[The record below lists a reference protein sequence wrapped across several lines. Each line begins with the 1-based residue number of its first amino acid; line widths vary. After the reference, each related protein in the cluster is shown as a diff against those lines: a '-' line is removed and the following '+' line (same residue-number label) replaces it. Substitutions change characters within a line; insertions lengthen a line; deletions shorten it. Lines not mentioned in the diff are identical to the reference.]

1 MEVEERRGILAMKSM
16 LRARYHFAEIVS
28 YGDLIPRSRG
38 ETDCILLLAIWL
50 CIISLWHASRP
61 PSTSTKKTKT
71 LIIQCHQG
79 VAEGSLP
86 S

>member
-38 ETDCILLLAIWL
+38 ETDCILLLAI
-50 CIISLWHASRP
+50 
-61 PSTSTKKTKT
+61 
-71 LIIQCHQG
+71 
-79 VAEGSLP
+79 
-86 S
+86 